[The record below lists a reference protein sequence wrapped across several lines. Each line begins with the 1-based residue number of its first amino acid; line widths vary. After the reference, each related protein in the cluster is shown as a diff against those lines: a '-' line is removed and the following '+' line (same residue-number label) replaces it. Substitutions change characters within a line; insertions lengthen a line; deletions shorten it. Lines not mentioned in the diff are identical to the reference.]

1 MTLYRVDAFSGG
13 TELTGLVLTT
23 TQYVEAI
30 TPTEAM
36 HLAHAYASSIGA
48 QHVNFAPATSEE
60 CGVPA

>member
-13 TELTGLVLTT
+13 TELTGPVLTT

-48 QHVNFAPATSEE
+48 QHVNFAPASEQE
-60 CGVPA
+60 RGLPA

>member
-13 TELTGLVLTT
+13 TELTGPVLTT

-36 HLAHAYASSIGA
+36 YLAHAYARSIGA
-48 QHVNFAPATSEE
+48 QHVNFAPASEQE
-60 CGVPA
+60 CGLPA

>member
-13 TELTGLVLTT
+13 TELTGPVLTT

-48 QHVNFAPATSEE
+48 QHVNFAPATPEE
-60 CGVPA
+60 CALPA